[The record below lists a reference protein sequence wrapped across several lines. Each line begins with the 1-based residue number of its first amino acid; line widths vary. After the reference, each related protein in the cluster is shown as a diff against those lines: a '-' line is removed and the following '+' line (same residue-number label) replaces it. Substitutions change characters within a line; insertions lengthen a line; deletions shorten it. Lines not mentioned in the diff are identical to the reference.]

1 MSYKG
6 SDVYRSG
13 NTWSKVAEKLV
24 FIQNG
29 VYKYRYEKPVC
40 ISSGQESKS
49 LSTTE
54 IPEVDLVNYYHKA
67 LHLRCCSSPRSA
79 SKYTF

>member
-13 NTWSKVAEKLV
+13 NTWSKVAEKLI

-29 VYKYRYEKPVC
+29 VCKYRYEKPDVHLQWPRVEESFYHRNTRGG
-40 ISSGQESKS
+40 SS
-49 LSTTE
+49 
-54 IPEVDLVNYYHKA
+54 
-67 LHLRCCSSPRSA
+67 
-79 SKYTF
+79 

>member
-29 VYKYRYEKPVC
+29 VYKYRYEKSDVHLQWPRVEESFYHRNTRGG
-40 ISSGQESKS
+40 SS
-49 LSTTE
+49 
-54 IPEVDLVNYYHKA
+54 
-67 LHLRCCSSPRSA
+67 
-79 SKYTF
+79 